1 MAYYL
6 AVDNGASGESVSF
19 NSTINT
25 TTGNSFSVEW
35 RSNYTSSGNA
45 TYAVTGSSVSN
56 GIAIT
61 ATEVRFYAFQ
71 GGTYTLAHNIA
82 DYTQL
87 KTFRV
92 DYDGTDLKLYVDNS
106 LETTESN
113 VGSSFFTASAISE
126 TGSRGS
132 FDLYFLKISES
143 GTLIHHFDPSAANGT
158 GTTLEDTVGSNDGT
172 LLSFDGTTNS
182 WWVSYTPSGSIS
194 VTIVETAPSFTDS
207 ITANVTSIGLIT
219 ASIAESG
226 PSFTDYITATSTS
239 STSGVNNWGA
249 VNTWSSSLGISLSI
263 SESGPSFT
271 DSIAV
276 SVVSVGLI
284 TASILEY
291 GPAFS
296 DSVVTVVTSNIVTSI
311 VGAGPSFTD
320 AVSITVTTPQQIN
333 ISIVE
338 SGPSFIESILMSTP
352 TAWVDKV
359 PKTTAWTD
367 RAISSTIWQDK

>member
-19 NSTINT
+19 SSTINT

-87 KTFRV
+87 NTFRV

-143 GTLIHHFDPSAANGT
+143 GTLIHHFDPSATNGT

-182 WWVSYTPSGSIS
+182 WWVSYTPSGAKT
-194 VTIVETAPSFTDS
+194 VTIVEAGPSFTES
-207 ITANVTSIGLIT
+207 IAGVVTGNIT
-219 ASIAESG
+219 ASITSVG
-226 PSFTDYITATSTS
+226 PSF
-239 STSGVNNWGA
+239 NE
-249 VNTWSSSLGISLSI
+249 SI
-263 SESGPSFT
+263 S
-271 DSIAV
+271 V
-276 SVVSVGLI
+276 SVTSVGLI

-291 GPAFS
+291 GPSFS
-296 DSVVTVVTSNIVTSI
+296 DSISTVVTGNIVTSI

-320 AVSITVTTPQQIN
+320 AISITVTTPQQIN
-333 ISIVE
+333 AAIVGI
-338 SGPSFIESILMSTP
+338 GPSFIESILMSAP
-352 TAWVDKV
+352 
-359 PKTTAWTD
+359 TAWTD
-367 RAISSTIWQDK
+367 KAEQAGDWTGKTQQITSWTDLSNSSTIWQDK